1 VSALARTMKG
11 GVMARPGDV
20 IEAHGG
26 LFGAPHDGD
35 GTAQSAVDADLII
48 TPGGLML
55 VEQSSPLSSVAF
67 FRCDISGDITCEN
80 GRD

>member
-1 VSALARTMKG
+1 
-11 GVMARPGDV
+11 MARPGDV
-20 IEAHGG
+20 LVEAHGG

-35 GTAQSAVDADLII
+35 GTRQGDVDADLII

-55 VEQSSPLSSVAF
+55 VEQSSPLAGVAF
-67 FRCDISGDITCEN
+67 FRCDVSGDIHCQN

>member
-1 VSALARTMKG
+1 
-11 GVMARPGDV
+11 MARPGN

-26 LFGAPHDGD
+26 LFGAPLDDGD

-55 VEQSSPLSSVAF
+55 VEQSSPLAGVEF
-67 FRCDISGDITCEN
+67 FRCVVSGDITCSN